1 MVARIDWLNNGIDRM
16 LRGKS
21 PLTPEQW
28 EVRDSIMARDIDLLQ
43 QAAEFHS
50 LRANDAQPDP
60 VFLARLRNRMTAEAE
75 DIE

>member
-1 MVARIDWLNNGIDRM
+1 
-16 LRGKS
+16 
-21 PLTPEQW
+21 
-28 EVRDSIMARDIDLLQ
+28 MARDIDLLQ